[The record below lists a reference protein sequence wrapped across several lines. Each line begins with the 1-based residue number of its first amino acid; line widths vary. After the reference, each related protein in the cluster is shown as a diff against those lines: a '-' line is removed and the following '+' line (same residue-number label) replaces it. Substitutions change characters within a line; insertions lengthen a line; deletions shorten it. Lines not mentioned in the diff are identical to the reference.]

1 LALYQYSIWWQL
13 SMPSAVRILL
23 LPPIVV
29 FAIITTLAIA
39 PRPNL
44 ITRIILYMLSYPVS
58 YALQTFLADKINS
71 LQATRLGADLV
82 PRVKGRWPLNL
93 DVVVSWSKGK
103 EEDVARALVL
113 MEREY
118 GKTYNTRVLGEDQVG
133 GLSSATWV

>member
-1 LALYQYSIWWQL
+1 
-13 SMPSAVRILL
+13 MPSAMRILL

-44 ITRIILYMLSYPVS
+44 LTHIILYILSYPVS
-58 YALQTFLADKINS
+58 YALQTILADKINS

-133 GLSSATWV
+133 GLSSAT